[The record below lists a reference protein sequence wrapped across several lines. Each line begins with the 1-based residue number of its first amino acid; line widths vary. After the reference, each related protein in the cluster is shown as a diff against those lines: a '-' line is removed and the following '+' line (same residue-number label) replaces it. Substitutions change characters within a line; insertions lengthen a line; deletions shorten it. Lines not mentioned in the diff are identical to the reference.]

1 MIVERYKGYS
11 INRLRDGAY
20 RVWDAKET
28 FQVFSE
34 RTGAL
39 VFTLTA
45 FYNPKRILKLEDK
58 EAVIAGL
65 MQPALA
71 AVRHKLDTGDLTDC
85 SLHAES
91 AIHAMA
97 PRA

>member
-1 MIVERYKGYS
+1 MVVERYKGYS

-34 RTGAL
+34 QTGMLA
-39 VFTLTA
+39 FTLTA
-45 FYNPKRILKLEDK
+45 FYNPKRILQLEDK
-58 EAVIAGL
+58 EAVITAL
-65 MQPALA
+65 MEPAMTA
-71 AVRHKLDTGDLTDC
+71 IRHKLDAGDLTDC

-91 AIHAMA
+91 AIHAIA
-97 PRA
+97 PEA

>member
-34 RTGAL
+34 QTGMLA
-39 VFTLTA
+39 FTLTA

-65 MQPALA
+65 MQPALTA
-71 AVRHKLDTGDLTDC
+71 IRDKLDAGDLADC

-91 AIHAMA
+91 ALHAIA
-97 PRA
+97 HEA